1 LQLCQKCPD
10 PATDWGIYFWAASII
25 GLYYPFHILKFCR
38 IRKTLCIEGIEMYER
53 RSSPGL
59 WAVFGVC
66 ALAGTALF
74 FIPAY
79 VIRPFS
85 YQAPRAL
92 MVAMALRAHAPLW
105 TTSAALLSL
114 VFAFELWRTSNW
126 WRRVIVVAAMIP
138 LLFATVMAR
147 LNYFEWMFHP
157 VDSPQFEAE
166 AAS

>member
-1 LQLCQKCPD
+1 
-10 PATDWGIYFWAASII
+10 
-25 GLYYPFHILKFCR
+25 
-38 IRKTLCIEGIEMYER
+38 MYER

-59 WAVFGVC
+59 WVIFTIC

-92 MVAMALRAHAPLW
+92 VVAMALRTHAPLW
-105 TTSAALLSL
+105 TIIAALLCL
-114 VFAFELWRTSNW
+114 LFAFELWRTSNW
-126 WRRVIVVAAMIP
+126 WRRIIVVIAMIP

-157 VDSPQFEAE
+157 VDSAPFETQASSKLDPAE
-166 AAS
+166 MVLTVHFGSDARAYPISEMAYHHVLNDWVGGVPVAVTY